1 MLHTILFVLELIRM
15 FGLETILIYTALL
28 LKKRIVVYHHSLEA
42 LLKVGSIYKLFQ
54 PSSENGACKS
64 TGTARVVASFQ
75 LGVIVYVTWYCAVG
89 GLIFT
94 QA

>member
-42 LLKVGSIYKLFQ
+42 LLKVSSIYKCF
-54 PSSENGACKS
+54 
-64 TGTARVVASFQ
+64 
-75 LGVIVYVTWYCAVG
+75 
-89 GLIFT
+89 
-94 QA
+94 